1 MMGDM
6 ARQERR
12 FVIVT
17 PHQSVGRPGTEV
29 TASQLNM
36 TDEQL
41 DDWVDAGHAR
51 EIHVNTGPAPAS
63 VSKVTRSSSSKG

>member
-1 MMGDM
+1 M

-17 PHQSVGRPGTEV
+17 PHQSIGRPGTEV

-51 EIHVNTGPAPAS
+51 EIHVRVGPAPSA
-63 VSKVTRSSSSKG
+63 VSKVTRTSKSDGSGDD